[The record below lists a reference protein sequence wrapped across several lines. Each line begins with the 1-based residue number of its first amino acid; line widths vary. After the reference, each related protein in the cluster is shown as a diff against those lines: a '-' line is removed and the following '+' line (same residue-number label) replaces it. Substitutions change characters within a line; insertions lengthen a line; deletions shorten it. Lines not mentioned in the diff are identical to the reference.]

1 LKLLASTGAKRSPF
15 FPDLPTVGEIY
26 QGFTGAETFYDV
38 LAPASTSASA
48 IEKLNAGIRQVL
60 AAPDVKE
67 KLASLGAEVVGSSS
81 ADALKY
87 IDTQVRQWDK
97 LVKEAGI
104 KAS

>member
-1 LKLLASTGAKRSPF
+1 
-15 FPDLPTVGEIY
+15 
-26 QGFTGAETFYDV
+26 V
-38 LAPASTSASA
+38 LAPANTPSAA

-67 KLASLGAEVVGSSS
+67 KLASLGAEIVGASP
-81 ADALKY
+81 AGTLKY
-87 IDTQVRQWDK
+87 IETQVRQWDK